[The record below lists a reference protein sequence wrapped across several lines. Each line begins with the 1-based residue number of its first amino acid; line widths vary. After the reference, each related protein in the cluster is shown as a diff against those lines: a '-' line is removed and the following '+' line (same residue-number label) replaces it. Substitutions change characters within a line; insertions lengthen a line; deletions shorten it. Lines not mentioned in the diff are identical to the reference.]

1 MLRQL
6 VLCSVLVYTTYASSF
21 DAYKNKTTSEFSK
34 EKSQFTNYNISL
46 KKEFQEYKKAQQK
59 IYNAYKKELTRYWEK
74 PILTTKKVL
83 VNYSKDKKSRTIIDF
98 ATNKLTIETLA
109 KNEQE
114 AQNTIKTA
122 LAKAITTD
130 TKTFY
135 ENNELEQRLAGIKLP
150 KDMMRADMDSKP
162 ILSTVI
168 FKKQPTKESVRTY
181 VNKNINLQTIK
192 IDATAKSTQD
202 KIYSVNIKLPD
213 DTTIK
218 RSLIYYTDVKKQAI
232 EEEIPIALIFAII
245 HSESSFNP
253 MAKSY
258 IPAYGLMQIVP
269 HTAGI
274 DSYYYLYKEKKL
286 VNGKYLYNS
295 KNNITLGSAYLHIL
309 YYKYLKAVKNP
320 TSRLY
325 CTIAAYN
332 TGAGNVA
339 RAFVRTNDT
348 ALAAK
353 KINQLTPDEVYN
365 RLLRDLK
372 YDEPKHY
379 LIKVRKRMRMYKN
392 IYKS

>member
-6 VLCSVLVYTTYASSF
+6 VLCSVLAYTAYASSF
-21 DAYKNKTTSEFSK
+21 DEYKNKTTSDFSK
-34 EKSQFTNYNISL
+34 EKSQFTSYYVSL
-46 KKEFQEYKKAQQK
+46 KQEFHDYKKAQQK
-59 IYNAYKKELTRYWEK
+59 IYKEYKKELSQYWEK

-83 VNYSKDKKSRTIIDF
+83 VNYSKDKKSRTIVDF
-98 ATNKLTIETLA
+98 AKNKLTIETLGN
-109 KNEQE
+109 NEQE
-114 AQNTIKTA
+114 AQSTIKTA

-135 ENNELEQRLAGIKLP
+135 DNNELEQRVASIKLP
-150 KDMMRADMDSKP
+150 KDMTNADVDSKP

-192 IDATAKSTQD
+192 IDTAPKSTQE
-202 KIYSVNIKLPD
+202 KIYSVNIQLPE

-218 RSLIYYTDVKKQAI
+218 RSLIYYTDVKKQAN
-232 EEEIPIALIFAII
+232 EEQIPLALIFAII

-286 VNGKYLYNS
+286 VNGRYLYNS
-295 KNNITLGSAYLHIL
+295 KNNIKLGSAYLHIL
-309 YYKYLKAVKNP
+309 YYKYLKAIKNP

-339 RAFVRTNDT
+339 RAFVRTNNT
-348 ALAAK
+348 TLAAK

-372 YDEPKHY
+372 YDESKHY
-379 LIKVRKRMRMYKN
+379 LIKVRKRMLIYQN